1 VLLIGVLVWGVLGY
15 ARMPKRKDPE
25 IPVREA
31 VAVCPWPGVDA
42 KKVEQLVTRRIEEKI
57 AENSYIHPAGP
68 GTNFGIRSV
77 TLDGV
82 AMVYV
87 QLAETVTDPE
97 KQFDDI
103 NVKLNTL
110 VDLPQG
116 AGPIQFKSDFGDTSA
131 LMLTV
136 ASPKVGEV
144 ELALR
149 AREIRS
155 AIERTR
161 ETASRGAREQR
172 LSLVT
177 LFPQALGADNVIRA
191 RDGLAQFLTA
201 RGIATDVRSF
211 DGNGFA
217 GLDANV
223 ANPAELLGGAQKFV
237 ADHIGASVFPAIH
250 PDAWAPVLIR
260 DPSDTESALRNAA
273 GDKYTYRQLERYT
286 DLIQRALL
294 GLPSVEKV
302 SRSGVL
308 PEWI

>member
-1 VLLIGVLVWGVLGY
+1 MAHLPDSELIRSTRNTERFFVENRSVSWVLLIGVLVWGVLGY

-31 VAVCPWPGVDA
+31 VAICPWPGVDA

-57 AENSYIHPAGP
+57 AGNSYIHPAGP

-77 TLDGV
+77 TLDGM

-116 AGPIQFKSDFGDTSA
+116 AGPIQFESDFGDTSA

-161 ETASRGAREQR
+161 ETAVRWRPRTTR
-172 LSLVT
+172 LSSHVCSPKPLAPTTLYVRVT
-177 LFPQALGADNVIRA
+177 ASPSFSLPAASLLTSVPSMAMASPALMPMLQTRRI
-191 RDGLAQFLTA
+191 F
-201 RGIATDVRSF
+201 
-211 DGNGFA
+211 
-217 GLDANV
+217 
-223 ANPAELLGGAQKFV
+223 
-237 ADHIGASVFPAIH
+237 
-250 PDAWAPVLIR
+250 
-260 DPSDTESALRNAA
+260 
-273 GDKYTYRQLERYT
+273 
-286 DLIQRALL
+286 
-294 GLPSVEKV
+294 
-302 SRSGVL
+302 
-308 PEWI
+308 